1 LIRRHLAGAKAGVG
15 DGGSCGVFRYQTF
28 DQSGTADDITVISG
42 DINGDRV
49 ADFEIELTGIVKPT
63 SRDFVL

>member
-1 LIRRHLAGAKAGVG
+1 M
-15 DGGSCGVFRYQTF
+15 FRYQTF